1 MSSADTPSG
10 PVVRIEDSEAQ
21 YFTFLPDDAW
31 KLDGDLNVHQT
42 YAQNASATVVFN
54 GTRIRFYA
62 DVSPRHGLFSAA
74 VDAGPTAVFSS
85 WATDWIR
92 RQLLYTSPPL
102 DPGQHILYLR
112 SLTEGAPFEVDFIE

>member
-10 PVVRIEDSEAQ
+10 SVVRIEDSDAKS
-21 YFTFLPDDAW
+21 FTFLPDDAW
-31 KLDGDLNVHQT
+31 KLDQNLNVHQT
-42 YAQNASATVVFN
+42 FAQNASVTAVFN
-54 GTRIRFYA
+54 GTRVWFYA

-74 VDAGPTAVFSS
+74 VDAGPAAVFSS
-85 WATDWIR
+85 WATDWVR

-102 DPGQHILYLR
+102 DPGQHILHLR